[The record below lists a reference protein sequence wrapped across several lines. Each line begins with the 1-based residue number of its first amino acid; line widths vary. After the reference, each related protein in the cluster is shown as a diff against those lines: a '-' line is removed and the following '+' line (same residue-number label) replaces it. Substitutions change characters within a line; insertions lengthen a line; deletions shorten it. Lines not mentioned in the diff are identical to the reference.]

1 MLNRVLQT
9 LAMFAAASAAHAHGD
24 HASLPAVFTGAVN
37 TLAGPVLIFCVLAL
51 LLWATRD
58 R

>member
-1 MLNRVLQT
+1 MMNRVLQA
-9 LAMFAAASAAHAHGD
+9 LAMFAAATAVHAHGD

-37 TLAGPVLIFCVLAL
+37 TLAGPALIFCVLAL
-51 LLWATRD
+51 LLWATRG